1 MPVAPVARAPT
12 AQPLSFKPAPPPKT
26 NMPPGA
32 LVPGQRPDK
41 ALNRDQFHAAQQA
54 RSDAAAQGL
63 TGRAKDV
70 FVANAVM
77 KVQ

>member
-1 MPVAPVARAPT
+1 MTPT
-12 AQPLSFKPAPPPKT
+12 KPLSFKPTPPPHKT

-41 ALNRDQFHAAQQA
+41 SLNRDQFHAAQQA
-54 RSDAAAQGL
+54 RLDAASQGL
-63 TGRAKDV
+63 TGRARDV

-77 KVQ
+77 KVL